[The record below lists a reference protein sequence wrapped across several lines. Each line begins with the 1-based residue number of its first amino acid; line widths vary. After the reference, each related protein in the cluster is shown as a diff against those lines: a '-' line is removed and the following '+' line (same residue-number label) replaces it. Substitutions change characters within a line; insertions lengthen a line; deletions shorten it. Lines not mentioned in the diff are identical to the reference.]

1 MDRNGNRTNS
11 GVNDVNRRLF
21 ENAGT
26 DWAVFDR
33 RLFCHGHHHQTGKF
47 LKFARLKKFVCCRI
61 TNSISI
67 LGILYSTPSSK
78 SLYSSHKL
86 F

>member
-47 LKFARLKKFVCCRI
+47 LKFVRLKKFCLLSNYKFNFNFG
-61 TNSISI
+61 NSVFYTI
-67 LGILYSTPSSK
+67 K
-78 SLYSSHKL
+78 
-86 F
+86 

>member
-11 GVNDVNRRLF
+11 GVNDVNRRF
-21 ENAGT
+21 IENAGT

-47 LKFARLKKFVCCRI
+47 L
-61 TNSISI
+61 
-67 LGILYSTPSSK
+67 GI
-78 SLYSSHKL
+78 
-86 F
+86 FQRN